1 LIFLVLLLFSWVSV
15 YAVTYIDYVDTLDS
29 CSNHISF
36 KVERTLSNVSGEC
49 GLVKCEVTI
58 TPQNGSGQYIEEY
71 DNMVWDNG
79 QAIAEIY
86 DFNQPVYF
94 FYQYNGIYGIDF
106 SIDIVTYC
114 GTLHYVFTPPKYENV
129 INVLGCSENNC
140 TSSFNYCEFYLDTLL
155 VPDDWDDQMPMLDS
169 VSYLD
174 PVSGMQTLNATNSFG
189 IFHFPYYGH
198 DAVDCD
204 FHPNLFD
211 FVNDMNE
218 YLIQSGI
225 GGNCEFYYTN
235 QQFYCKRYIR
245 YLNTGVFFIEMDI
258 TDRNFKHFIGTIP
271 VCDFPGGF
279 INKSVNISSDFSISM
294 DCLPGNLL
302 NSDSDIDEILN
313 GFQKN
318 NYEITLENDLGI
330 DLNIHCYPSITDS
343 DIFIENK
350 MGNKY
355 KVDIYSLS
363 GQLKEE
369 FDFERTYIKVDISA
383 YNSGLYFISFHDLK
397 TGKKKIEK
405 IIKQ

>member
-1 LIFLVLLLFSWVSV
+1 
-15 YAVTYIDYVDTLDS
+15 
-29 CSNHISF
+29 
-36 KVERTLSNVSGEC
+36 
-49 GLVKCEVTI
+49 
-58 TPQNGSGQYIEEY
+58 
-71 DNMVWDNG
+71 
-79 QAIAEIY
+79 
-86 DFNQPVYF
+86 
-94 FYQYNGIYGIDF
+94 
-106 SIDIVTYC
+106 
-114 GTLHYVFTPPKYENV
+114 
-129 INVLGCSENNC
+129 
-140 TSSFNYCEFYLDTLL
+140 
-155 VPDDWDDQMPMLDS
+155 
-169 VSYLD
+169 
-174 PVSGMQTLNATNSFG
+174 
-189 IFHFPYYGH
+189 
-198 DAVDCD
+198 
-204 FHPNLFD
+204 
-211 FVNDMNE
+211 
-218 YLIQSGI
+218 
-225 GGNCEFYYTN
+225 
-235 QQFYCKRYIR
+235 
-245 YLNTGVFFIEMDI
+245 MDI